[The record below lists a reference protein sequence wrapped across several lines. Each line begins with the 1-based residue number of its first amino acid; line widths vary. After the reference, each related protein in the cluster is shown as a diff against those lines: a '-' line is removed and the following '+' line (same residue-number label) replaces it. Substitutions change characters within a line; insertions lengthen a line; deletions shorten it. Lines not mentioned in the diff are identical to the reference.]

1 MPSPQSVYTSLSIIS
16 LGGLIGMGVAVGSG
30 VSMMSVAMIEEE
42 QKNKMV
48 ASSVVEQSFRPMTQ
62 GFAASGSK

>member
-1 MPSPQSVYTSLSIIS
+1 MPSTQSVYAALSIIS

-30 VSMMSVAMIEEE
+30 VSMMSMAMLEEE

-48 ASSVVEQSFRPMTQ
+48 ANPLRRAVSRPISQ
-62 GFAASGSK
+62 GFAASAAK

>member
-1 MPSPQSVYTSLSIIS
+1 
-16 LGGLIGMGVAVGSG
+16 MGVAVGSG
-30 VSMMSVAMIEEE
+30 VSMMSMAMIEEE